1 MLKILKNWLEAI
13 KRYNDTLFENKSL
26 KSQIQGLEVAL
37 KDPKEVL
44 KAVLSREIKWI
55 DFDELDYPNKKR
67 WVNAVEDLK
76 QNAVFR
82 SLFGYQDLY
91 NEKVN
96 GLLVKNLLEAGL
108 IESQNWQQ
116 VRDVQ
121 MTINGIELIWKY
133 LDDMIDPDMNK
144 RDSNIED

>member
-55 DFDELDYPNKKR
+55 DFDELDYPNH
-67 WVNAVEDLK
+67 
-76 QNAVFR
+76 
-82 SLFGYQDLY
+82 
-91 NEKVN
+91 
-96 GLLVKNLLEAGL
+96 
-108 IESQNWQQ
+108 
-116 VRDVQ
+116 
-121 MTINGIELIWKY
+121 IWNF
-133 LDDMIDPDMNK
+133 ISS
-144 RDSNIED
+144 RRF